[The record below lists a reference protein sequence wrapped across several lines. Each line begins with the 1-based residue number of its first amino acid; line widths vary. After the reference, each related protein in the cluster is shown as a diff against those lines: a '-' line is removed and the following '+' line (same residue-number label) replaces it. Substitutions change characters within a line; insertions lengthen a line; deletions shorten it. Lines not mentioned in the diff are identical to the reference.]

1 MSISSV
7 SRRFGGLSLFLCL
20 VFTFLSLGFLPS
32 IEGSR
37 SLSSPLKG
45 AVSHFHSLTA
55 CSPLSLN
62 SLNLQLIPW
71 LSGTVTPLPITLS
84 AGVYSYTLTRTSSH
98 AILQLSAAAAAGV
111 SVEVFLNGAIVEPHP
126 LPPGFTLDL
135 ALIAGSNVL
144 KIKLTQ
150 GYCTNTYT
158 ITIGDTGSDNLP
170 CTAANVQVQIG
181 GVTIWVTDVYNTV
194 FPLVIDPTWDGLNKW
209 FYVAYIPEH
218 HDFTGATFSFT
229 ISGLTAT
236 AWFRYAINHGINIY
250 GNPSSPITA
259 PLQPGTNLIQLDAL
273 QLYSCGDYIAEY
285 SITLYPCALM
295 LPTQVTGFTLGLSQ
309 AGSATVVPLTVSPPY
324 NPATLPFYVAYSGS
338 TDFTGGSI
346 HFTPSFRVDCLIIRL
361 IFHHMFMAHH
371 LEQKLWLL

>member
-1 MSISSV
+1 
-7 SRRFGGLSLFLCL
+7 
-20 VFTFLSLGFLPS
+20 
-32 IEGSR
+32 
-37 SLSSPLKG
+37 
-45 AVSHFHSLTA
+45 
-55 CSPLSLN
+55 
-62 SLNLQLIPW
+62 
-71 LSGTVTPLPITLS
+71 
-84 AGVYSYTLTRTSSH
+84 
-98 AILQLSAAAAAGV
+98 
-111 SVEVFLNGAIVEPHP
+111 
-126 LPPGFTLDL
+126 LDL

-236 AWFRYAINHGINIY
+236 AWFRYAINHGINLY

-285 SITLYPCALM
+285 SITLYPCSGM

-309 AGSATVVPLTVSPPY
+309 AASATVVPLTVSPPY
-324 NPATLPFYVAYSGS
+324 SPDTLPFYVAYSGS

-346 HFTPSFRVDCLIIRL
+346 HFTPSFWSGLFDYSINFSPYVYGTPSGTEIVAPLKEGTNLIQFDVIQPAGCGDYIAEYSITIYQGPAPSPTR
-361 IFHHMFMAHH
+361 AP
-371 LEQKLWLL
+371 